1 MQPFILLAVF
11 SSLAILAQGLGA
23 GNSCQ
28 AFILPRPNVLAGWC
42 NMGDGKGTIN
52 ITEINLGDCLGMAD
66 DGHVICVKK

>member
-23 GNSCQ
+23 GNSCEL
-28 AFILPRPNVLAGWC
+28 FSLPNAVTLLGWC
-42 NMGDGKGTIN
+42 DMGDGKGTLAGS
-52 ITEINLGDCLGMAD
+52 EMNLGDCLAMAD